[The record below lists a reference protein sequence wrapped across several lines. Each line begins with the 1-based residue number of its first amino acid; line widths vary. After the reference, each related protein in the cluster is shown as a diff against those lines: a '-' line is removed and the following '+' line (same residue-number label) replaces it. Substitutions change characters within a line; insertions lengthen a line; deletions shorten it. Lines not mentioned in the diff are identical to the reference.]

1 MTDRL
6 ALILGL
12 LLVLMFG
19 ADFLFNHGDATLFL
33 ARKLT
38 ELVDYL
44 EFWR

>member
-12 LLVLMFG
+12 LLILLFG
-19 ADFLFNHGDATLFL
+19 ADFLFDGGQMTIFL
-33 ARKLT
+33 AKKFAG
-38 ELVDYL
+38 LVNYI